1 MNHKKNQNIETLHGK
16 DMLASF
22 GHDLRISENCNKNN
36 DSYSNLGWAYQQPSN
51 K

>member
-1 MNHKKNQNIETLHGK
+1 MQHKKNQNHETLHGK

-22 GHDLRISENCNKNN
+22 GHDLRISENCNKNS
-36 DSYSNLGWAYQQPSN
+36 DSHSNLGWAYQQPPE